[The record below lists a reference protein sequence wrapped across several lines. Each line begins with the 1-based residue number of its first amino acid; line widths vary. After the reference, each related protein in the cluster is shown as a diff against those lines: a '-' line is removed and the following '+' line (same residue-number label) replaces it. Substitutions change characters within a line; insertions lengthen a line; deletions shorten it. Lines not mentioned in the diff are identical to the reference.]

1 MHNIKVTTE
10 ELFELVEMLSDKIQ
24 YDQDL
29 IPLYKKLSSIEIPTS
44 NVEPNPSI
52 HHTQLVRSVVTV
64 CENAPF
70 TGVAHDK
77 ARASCL

>member
-10 ELFELVEMLSDKIQ
+10 ELFELLEMVENKLQ

-44 NVEPNPSI
+44 NVEPNLDYEIPEYKP
-52 HHTQLVRSVVTV
+52 TRR
-64 CENAPF
+64 F
-70 TGVAHDK
+70 
-77 ARASCL
+77 

>member
-29 IPLYKKLSSIEIPTS
+29 IPLYKKLSSI
-44 NVEPNPSI
+44 
-52 HHTQLVRSVVTV
+52 
-64 CENAPF
+64 
-70 TGVAHDK
+70 
-77 ARASCL
+77 

>member
-44 NVEPNPSI
+44 NVEPNLDYEIPEYKP
-52 HHTQLVRSVVTV
+52 TRR
-64 CENAPF
+64 F
-70 TGVAHDK
+70 
-77 ARASCL
+77 